1 MCRKCCCLCF
11 NYVGVG
17 PPQIINATYLD
28 SLQTNISW
36 STPFH
41 TVPIYY
47 GVTIFN
53 VISDD
58 IIDTINTTETFQLTQ
73 FDYCVENNIT
83 VTAYSMEYQPAINY
97 ILVQYTGSFSK

>member
-1 MCRKCCCLCF
+1 M
-11 NYVGVG
+11 
-17 PPQIINATYLD
+17 TYLD

-58 IIDTINTTETFQLTQ
+58 IIDTVNTTETFQLTQ

-83 VTAYSMEYQPAINY
+83 VTVFSMEYQPAINY
-97 ILVQYTGSFSK
+97 VLIKYIGPYSK